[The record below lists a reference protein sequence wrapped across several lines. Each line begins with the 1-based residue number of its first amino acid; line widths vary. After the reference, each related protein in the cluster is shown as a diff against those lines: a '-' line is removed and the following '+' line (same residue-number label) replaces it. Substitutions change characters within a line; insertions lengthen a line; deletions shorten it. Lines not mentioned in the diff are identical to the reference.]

1 MSFRIQRRYHG
12 FVARI
17 LVLTHPSDLF
27 RHRHFMVTGLFE
39 HWIAAGHRVHVHEGA
54 TGLPDAD
61 VALLHVDTTRVP
73 EAYREALRRYPVVIN
88 GATGDISKRGFSQQ
102 LVGPDDA
109 YAGPVIV
116 KTNANAGAVPE
127 WLHQEVARQAGR
139 RMGPAVRPMLSRYPV
154 FASASEVPD
163 AMRRD
168 PDLVV
173 ERFLPEQDERGYYM
187 RHWVFLGEHERCN
200 RVLGA
205 HPVVKAADIVERL
218 PVPVPDEIR
227 EWRRRLGF
235 DYGKFDFVLHEGEP
249 VLLDVNRTP
258 TAPPVLGDALR
269 AGNADLAKGIE
280 TFLRP

>member
-1 MSFRIQRRYHG
+1 
-12 FVARI
+12 VATI

-27 RHRHFMVTGLFE
+27 RQRHFMVTGLFE
-39 HWIAAGHRVHVHEGA
+39 HWIAADHRVHVHEGA

-61 VALLHVDTTRVP
+61 VALLHVDTTVVP
-73 EAYREALRRYPVVIN
+73 EAYRAALRRYPVVIN
-88 GATGDISKRGFSQQ
+88 GATGDIGKRRFSQQ
-102 LVGPDDA
+102 LVGADEA
-109 YAGPVIV
+109 YAGAVIV

-127 WLHQEVARQAGR
+127 WLHQEVERQAGR
-139 RMGPAVRPMLSRYPV
+139 PMGPAIRPMLSRYPI
-154 FASASEVPD
+154 FASASEVPE

-187 RHWVFLGEHERCN
+187 RHWVFFGRHERCN
-200 RVLGA
+200 RVLGT
-205 HPVVKAADIVERL
+205 HPVVKAADIVERV

-235 DYGKFDFVLHEGEP
+235 DYGKFDFVIHEGKP

-258 TAPPVLGDALR
+258 TVPPVLSDALR

-280 TFLRP
+280 TFLPTWG